1 MTDALALEALV
12 VLEGAVV
19 LLFLDAPVDLLT
31 ELSVDVRVRALA
43 ASTSVTVNQPQPSHT
58 SQYKSIYRRH

>member
-19 LLFLDAPVDLLT
+19 LLFLDAPVDLLA

-43 ASTSVTVNQPQPSHT
+43 ASTSVSVNQPQPSHT
-58 SQYKSIYRRH
+58 SQYKPIYRRH